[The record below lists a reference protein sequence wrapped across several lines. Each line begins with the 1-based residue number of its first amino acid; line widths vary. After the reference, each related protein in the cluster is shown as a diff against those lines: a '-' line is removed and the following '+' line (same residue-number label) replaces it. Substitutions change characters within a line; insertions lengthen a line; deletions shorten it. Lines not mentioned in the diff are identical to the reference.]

1 MSNQTLAEKIDLLY
15 EARLRNPEHP
25 EDEFEVY
32 SDFAET
38 WVKLSIL
45 PDVLRN
51 ASDIRLKPKA
61 VTREI
66 TYPEPLRDAP
76 EHGAELYRAAPEISE
91 RYDFILWH
99 RLDYQAQWLRDGLL
113 HSTKEAA
120 IAHGK
125 TLPVVSDATNA

>member
-1 MSNQTLAEKIDLLY
+1 MSNQTLADRIDILY

-51 ASDIRLKPKA
+51 ASDIRLKPRTI
-61 VTREI
+61 TREI
-66 TYPEPLRDAP
+66 THPEPLRDAP
-76 EHGAELYRAAPEISE
+76 EHRTTLYRAASEISE
-91 RYDFILWH
+91 RYDLVLWH
-99 RLDYQAQWLRDGLL
+99 NIDYQARWLRDGLL

-125 TLPVVSDATNA
+125 ALAWVSCD

>member
-15 EARLRNPEHP
+15 EARLRNPENP
-25 EDEFEVY
+25 EREMELCGCSGKWYRAIYAGDTLNSAFE
-32 SDFAET
+32 
-38 WVKLSIL
+38 L
-45 PDVLRN
+45 
-51 ASDIRLKPKA
+51 RLKPRTI
-61 VTREI
+61 TREI

-99 RLDYQAQWLRDGLL
+99 SLDYQARWLRDGLL

-120 IAHGK
+120 IAQGK
-125 TLPVVSDATNA
+125 ALAGVSCE

>member
-15 EARLRNPEHP
+15 EARLRNPENP
-25 EDEFEVY
+25 EREMELCGCSGKCYMANYAGDTLNSAFE
-32 SDFAET
+32 
-38 WVKLSIL
+38 L
-45 PDVLRN
+45 
-51 ASDIRLKPKA
+51 RLKPRTI
-61 VTREI
+61 TREI

-99 RLDYQAQWLRDGLL
+99 SLDYQARWLRDGLL

-120 IAHGK
+120 IAQGK
-125 TLPVVSDATNA
+125 ALAGVTS